1 MPVAGNRIDPS
12 ALIDELRA
20 GRATAWIGVL
30 LLASVIAY
38 ITVVFAGDV
47 NPVALGFW
55 SGAFVLVLLVWCS
68 AMAMAMRRDP
78 GEQELFR
85 VWIPVFKGV
94 ALAANLL
101 IAASVWLFLPVA
113 GPERFTLL
121 LVMYVWFI
129 PIQMIAE
136 NRATRVSGSAT
147 FMVFGSLTLFVLTHP
162 APYSTALAAF
172 LVVFTVSVLA
182 MRRVIHRALAEA
194 IVAKLEAERAGRA
207 LNAALT
213 EVADQRDAI
222 TRFLAAASHDLQQ
235 PVQAAR
241 LFFDQAIDTRG
252 AEARDRAIRGARRA
266 FASTQSLLQEMLEHL
281 RLESGAARPALD
293 DHDLGPILRD
303 IALDHEAVAEES
315 GVAIRVAPT
324 RLAARV
330 DPNLARRI
338 LGNLVT
344 NACGHAG
351 ATRLLIGVR
360 RQGARAR
367 IYVIDNGGGVDPA
380 KADTLF
386 GEFAAP
392 GAGRANFGLG
402 LSASRRFARA
412 MGGDLTLDPRWT
424 AGAAFV
430 LDLCAGQAGAGP
442 ADAAAGKDRALPCE
456 AA

>member
-1 MPVAGNRIDPS
+1 MPAAGDRIDPL

-20 GRATAWIGVL
+20 GRVTAWIGVL
-30 LLASVIAY
+30 LLALVIAY
-38 ITVVFAGDV
+38 ITVVFAGEV
-47 NPVALGFW
+47 NPVALGLW
-55 SGAFVLVLLVWCS
+55 SGAFVMVLLVWCG
-68 AMAMAMRRDP
+68 AMAMAMMRDP
-78 GEQELFR
+78 GEQEILG
-85 VWIPVFKGV
+85 VWIPVFKGA

-101 IAASVWLFLPVA
+101 IAASVWLFLPAA
-113 GPERFTLL
+113 GPELFALL

-136 NRATRVSGSAT
+136 NRATRVSASAT
-147 FMVFGSLTLFVLTHP
+147 LMVFGSLTLFVLTHP

-241 LFFDQAIDTRG
+241 LFFDQAIETKS

-281 RLESGAARPALD
+281 RLESGAAKPTLAS
-293 DHDLGPILRD
+293 HAVGPILQD
-303 IALDHEAVAEES
+303 IALEHEAVAHAA
-315 GVAIRVAPT
+315 GVTIRVAAT
-324 RLAARV
+324 GLTALV
-330 DPNLARRI
+330 DPRLARRI
-338 LGNLVT
+338 VGNLVA

-351 ATRLLIGVR
+351 ATRLLIGAR
-360 RQGARAR
+360 RQGARVR
-367 IYVIDNGGGVDPA
+367 IYALDNGRGIEPA
-380 KADTLF
+380 RAATLF

-392 GAGRANFGLG
+392 GSGRANFGLG
-402 LSASRRFARA
+402 LSTSRRFARA
-412 MGGDLTLDPRWT
+412 MGGELTLDPRWR
-424 AGAAFV
+424 AGACFV
-430 LDLCAGQAGAGP
+430 LDLPRGQGEAGP
-442 ADAAAGKDRALPCE
+442 VDVSVGKGRAQSCE

>member
-1 MPVAGNRIDPS
+1 MPVAGNRIDPT

-20 GRATAWIGVL
+20 GRVTAWIGVL

-38 ITVVFAGDV
+38 VTVIFAADV
-47 NPVALGFW
+47 DPVALGLW
-55 SGAFVLVLLVWCS
+55 SGSFGLVLLVWCG
-68 AMAMAMRRDP
+68 AMAVAMRRDP
-78 GEQELFR
+78 GEQEIFR

-94 ALAANLL
+94 ALTANLL

-113 GPERFTLL
+113 GPERFALL

-136 NRATRVSGSAT
+136 NRATRVSGWAT
-147 FMVFGSLTLFVLTHP
+147 LMVFGSLTLFVLTHP
-162 APYSTALAAF
+162 APYSTALGVF
-172 LVVFTVSVLA
+172 LVVFTASVLA

-194 IVAKLEAERAGRA
+194 IAAKLEAERAGRA

-241 LFFDQAIDTRG
+241 LFFDQAIDTKS

-281 RLESGAARPALD
+281 RLESGAARPALGD
-293 DHDLGPILRD
+293 QAIGPILQH
-303 IALDHEAVAEES
+303 IALEHEAVAHAA
-315 GVAIRVAPT
+315 GVTIRVAPT
-324 RLAARV
+324 GLAAVV
-330 DPNLARRI
+330 DAGLARRI

-344 NACGHAG
+344 NACAHAG
-351 ATRLLIGVR
+351 ATRLSIGAR
-360 RQGARAR
+360 RQGDRVK
-367 IYVIDNGGGVDPA
+367 IYVIDNGGGIDPA

-386 GEFAAP
+386 GEFTAP
-392 GAGRANFGLG
+392 GAGRTNFGLG

-430 LDLCAGQAGAGP
+430 LDLAAGQAGAGP

>member
-47 NPVALGFW
+47 NPVALGLW
-55 SGAFVLVLLVWCS
+55 SGSFILVLLVWCG

-78 GEQELFR
+78 GEQEIFR

-94 ALAANLL
+94 ALTANLL

-113 GPERFTLL
+113 GPERFALL

-136 NRATRVSGSAT
+136 NRATRVSGWAT
-147 FMVFGSLTLFVLTHP
+147 LMVFGSLTLFVLTHP
-162 APYSTALAAF
+162 APYSTALGVF
-172 LVVFTVSVLA
+172 LVVFTVSVLT

-194 IVAKLEAERAGRA
+194 IAAKLEAERAGRA
-207 LNAALT
+207 LNEALT

-241 LFFDQAIDTRG
+241 LFFDQAIDTKS

-281 RLESGAARPALD
+281 RLESGAARPTLE
-293 DHDLGPILRD
+293 DHAISPILQH
-303 IALDHEAVAEES
+303 IALEHEAVAHAA
-315 GVAIRVAPT
+315 GVTIKVAPT
-324 RLAARV
+324 SLAALV
-330 DPNLARRI
+330 DPGLTRRI

-344 NACGHAG
+344 NACAHAG
-351 ATRLLIGVR
+351 ATRLLIGAR
-360 RQGARAR
+360 RQGDRVK
-367 IYVIDNGGGVDPA
+367 IYAVDNGRGVDPA
-380 KADTLF
+380 RASPLF
-386 GEFAAP
+386 GEFAARER
-392 GAGRANFGLG
+392 GSGNFGLG
-402 LSASRRFARA
+402 LSTSRRFARA
-412 MGGDLTLDPRWT
+412 MDGELTLDPRWT
-424 AGAAFV
+424 DGACFV
-430 LDLCAGQAGAGP
+430 LELPLGQAVAGSVET
-442 ADAAAGKDRALPCE
+442 AVGQGRGRPCE